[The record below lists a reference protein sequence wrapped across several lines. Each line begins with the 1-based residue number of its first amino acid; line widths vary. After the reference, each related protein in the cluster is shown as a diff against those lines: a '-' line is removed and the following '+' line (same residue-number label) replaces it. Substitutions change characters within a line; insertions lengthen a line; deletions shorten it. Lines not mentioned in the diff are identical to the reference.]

1 MFKMKKIILLFILVA
16 FIYFIQ
22 DSEAGVCC
30 DDGCYTFANVCC
42 GEQGQTVGVEGCSA
56 DANNDG
62 QQEYFCP
69 ESYYSNPQEAPVLG
83 QCLICGDNNEW
94 EIKVQGVDDCNA
106 CLVVNDANGNPTGS
120 TCDLRCPEGTDVCAS
135 GCCAIGNVNDSD
147 GDGLTNAQELQQGTD
162 PNNPD
167 TDGDGF
173 SDGEEVEKGTNPLD
187 PDSHPQP
194 TLGDSDGDGLSDI
207 EEQQLGTD
215 PNNPD
220 TDGDGFSDGE
230 EVEKGTDPL
239 DSNSNPMTQPLG
251 EPVCNNDGSCDD
263 NESCSCGDCG
273 SGDQAGCL
281 PGLICSEDR
290 LVCSGDDDADGIL
303 NDDDVC
309 IYLPDGNQNDQD
321 GDCYL
326 ANGQRSPL
334 FGYCGDAC
342 EGQGVCESLYGDKQC
357 CDGFEGAQGDGQF
370 FGFTEDC
377 PQIPNGVGCWS
388 SCYKQIGDNRI
399 TYEAGNC
406 IENVRIV
413 KELTNGVVTNTFQE
427 SCIGIPIVPLFNWI
441 NILITIVIL
450 TGYYVFRKSF

>member
-83 QCLICGDNNEW
+83 QCLTCGDNNEW

-147 GDGLTNAQELQQGTD
+147 GDGLTNAQELQQ
-162 PNNPD
+162 
-167 TDGDGF
+167 
-173 SDGEEVEKGTNPLD
+173 
-187 PDSHPQP
+187 
-194 TLGDSDGDGLSDI
+194 
-207 EEQQLGTD
+207 GTD

-377 PQIPNGVGCWS
+377 PQVPNGVGCWS

-413 KELTNGVVTNTFQE
+413 KELTNGAVTNTFQE

-441 NILITIVIL
+441 NVLITIVIL
-450 TGYYVFRKSF
+450 TGYYMFRKSF